1 MSTSLQDRRGHIAR
15 AGDVFSSSGRLFHS
29 RGFGACRVMTS
40 CIVSMSYCNS
50 SVRTTTALN
59 VKHCCRLVGTSV
71 PVGICF
77 GSFSQPPA
85 MFCAFSSPP
94 RRVAN
99 YAPPPPPAA
108 ARSMGPLLATSLS
121 LYRLRSLEPL
131 LGSKKFAAFVAVT
144 SVLTIPF
151 EASAGVYFGTVR

>member
-99 YAPPPPPAA
+99 YAPPPRPPPRAA
-108 ARSMGPLLATSLS
+108 WGHCWRLPCRCTAFDRWNPFWDRKSL
-121 LYRLRSLEPL
+121 RLSWR
-131 LGSKKFAAFVAVT
+131 
-144 SVLTIPF
+144 
-151 EASAGVYFGTVR
+151 